1 MFSSLTIAFILYCIA
16 LISLGFYA
24 HQRNKSASD
33 FHLGGRRVNYWVTAI
48 SAHAGDMSHWLFI
61 GFPFLVY
68 SQGLVQ
74 LWVPIGLFMGM
85 WANWHYIAARMRGF
99 SEKLKSETIPDFL
112 SKSTGDEHGIV
123 KLICCF
129 FCIFFFLFYIA
140 SGLKGVGVLLNQ
152 IFSVP
157 MSQGVL
163 ISALVIIAYT
173 TVGGFFAIS
182 FVGAFQGL
190 FLLFMLL
197 LVPFAMF
204 NQQALDFSDF
214 LSLSMKSKVTT
225 GIESSF
231 IGPDS
236 VLVALSWG
244 LGYFGIPHVQTKF
257 MGIDSVKSIRKSKY
271 VGMTWQFL
279 ALGSATAIG
288 LFARAYFQVSPVVEK
303 QMFVQ
308 IVTGSFVPVLAGF
321 VFCAVLA
328 ATISTVD
335 SMIMVSA
342 TSMTKDVL
350 KLTGHR
356 SVLVSRICIVFV
368 TLTAA
373 FIALTSNQSINHIV
387 HYAWMGQGS
396 SFGPLV
402 IAVLYFR
409 KNNCKSCSY
418 GNVAWW
424 WNLYCLAS
432 S

>member
-1 MFSSLTIAFILYCIA
+1 MA
-16 LISLGFYA
+16 
-24 HQRNKSASD
+24 
-33 FHLGGRRVNYWVTAI
+33 V
-48 SAHAGDMSHWLFI
+48 
-61 GFPFLVY
+61 
-68 SQGLVQ
+68 
-74 LWVPIGLFMGM
+74 
-85 WANWHYIAARMRGF
+85 
-99 SEKLKSETIPDFL
+99 
-112 SKSTGDEHGIV
+112 
-123 KLICCF
+123 
-129 FCIFFFLFYIA
+129 
-140 SGLKGVGVLLNQ
+140 
-152 IFSVP
+152 
-157 MSQGVL
+157 
-163 ISALVIIAYT
+163 
-173 TVGGFFAIS
+173 
-182 FVGAFQGL
+182 
-190 FLLFMLL
+190 
-197 LVPFAMF
+197 
-204 NQQALDFSDF
+204 
-214 LSLSMKSKVTT
+214 
-225 GIESSF
+225 
-231 IGPDS
+231 
-236 VLVALSWG
+236 
-244 LGYFGIPHVQTKF
+244 
-257 MGIDSVKSIRKSKY
+257 
-271 VGMTWQFL
+271 L

-409 KNNCKSCSY
+409 KSNCKSCSY